1 MEDIPMSTRID
12 DLPGPSEII
21 DDSNQNLKETPM
33 PQLRSQGLQ
42 GPPVLQLMQQQSQ
55 QQAAPEKTQE
65 LNNTKSYLGYIKD
78 EINEEN
84 ILLLL
89 VLFLSTVRDYD
100 YLLYKVL
107 GNSVIESKLI
117 FNIVKVLLLFLVYK
131 LFKFYVL
138 PKIRI

>member
-1 MEDIPMSTRID
+1 MSTRID